1 MRAEVCAGRSI
12 KGSPTAGMASS
23 RGAVAAENTHKSCYC
38 LCSTSYGGTDGE
50 TLSET
55 GKKAHHS
62 YYNRKKLIL
71 IHEDNKNCKDADLL

>member
-1 MRAEVCAGRSI
+1 MPAEASEEAPQPAWRAPEVLSQR
-12 KGSPTAGMASS
+12 K
-23 RGAVAAENTHKSCYC
+23 NTHKSCYR

-50 TLSET
+50 TLFET

-71 IHEDNKNCKDADLL
+71 IHEDNKNCKDADLF